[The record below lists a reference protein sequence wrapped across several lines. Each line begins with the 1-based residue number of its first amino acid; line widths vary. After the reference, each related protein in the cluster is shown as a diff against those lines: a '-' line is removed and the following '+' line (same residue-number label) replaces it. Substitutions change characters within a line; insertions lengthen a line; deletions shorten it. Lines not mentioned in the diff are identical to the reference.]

1 MIRFPSRAATLAV
14 GLAMTPVLAG
24 CGLQGSDAREEMAQ
38 ARWSEVQSQYG
49 SRVQLTSDMVRAL
62 QGVAAP
68 QDAPA
73 LRQLGARVTA
83 PIPAPET
90 PTDPAA
96 FRRYQTAQ
104 LQLTRALDQLE
115 QISTRYPQL
124 RANRNFV
131 VLQSRLDG
139 SEGRIAVARNDYNE
153 AAEDYNDALGRFPT
167 SLWSGGRARMQVF
180 TPDPP
185 APPPAPVVPAP
196 TGPAPPPDAL
206 PAPTAPGTT

>member
-24 CGLQGSDAREEMAQ
+24 CGLNGSSTREEMAQ
-38 ARWSEVQSQYG
+38 ARWAEVRSQYG
-49 SRVQLTSDMVRAL
+49 SRVQLTSDMVGAL

-83 PIPAPET
+83 PVPAPDT

-180 TPDPP
+180 TADPP
-185 APPPAPVVPAP
+185 APA
-196 TGPAPPPDAL
+196 APPPV
-206 PAPTAPGTT
+206 PAGAPTPTAPGTT